1 MVLGSFNRVFWILLF
16 LAILPTASA
25 LPNESAFPDISFS
38 KFNTFVQRN
47 FSSDVSLAT
56 VLMVLFTLTNNPS
69 LLSLHARQQNP
80 AVAGENKVEIT
91 AWIKALARALHDKLA
106 TQVFTLQTDDE
117 RDRNMSSSVLINSLG
132 EKLDLLSKDLKLY
145 PYNSRGKFQGQL
157 KTVSHAAIQ
166 PALIICPD
174 SIECENMSCNP
185 WAVHQITKTRDIPK
199 VTLVKGSDIYQNI
212 SVLTGQCFKCKTLYS
227 ADHESLSEPV
237 SEEETRDRRIY
248 LNSAKY
254 LKFGQSVWVDRVFS
268 NAVVNGVYSFH
279 SSASAYMDY
288 WNNSFGVLNQDKP
301 LELSRRQIWQAF
313 VQESIRTI
321 ASSAKINLELNDG
334 LGIDEVTKEAFNA
347 LGENGLIRAA
357 DQHCCTQCTQ
367 KYKATSDIVNGA
379 DPAAVVGVDEN
390 RTVPPLLHPNPDSST
405 SNIIPRENMQTNPM
419 DNEPAPVKLIVMD
432 GIVMGPQHCAF
443 ENCTADLANSR
454 GGVFCPGHD
463 IQYGAKCRVR
473 GCLSPKISGTQAC
486 RQHKEEWSKH
496 DFHHK
501 PAIYSGM
508 N

>member
-1 MVLGSFNRVFWILLF
+1 M
-16 LAILPTASA
+16 
-25 LPNESAFPDISFS
+25 
-38 KFNTFVQRN
+38 
-47 FSSDVSLAT
+47 
-56 VLMVLFTLTNNPS
+56 
-69 LLSLHARQQNP
+69 
-80 AVAGENKVEIT
+80 
-91 AWIKALARALHDKLA
+91 
-106 TQVFTLQTDDE
+106 
-117 RDRNMSSSVLINSLG
+117 
-132 EKLDLLSKDLKLY
+132 
-145 PYNSRGKFQGQL
+145 
-157 KTVSHAAIQ
+157 
-166 PALIICPD
+166 
-174 SIECENMSCNP
+174 
-185 WAVHQITKTRDIPK
+185 
-199 VTLVKGSDIYQNI
+199 
-212 SVLTGQCFKCKTLYS
+212 YS

-254 LKFGQSVWVDRVFS
+254 LKVGQSVWVDRVFS

-508 N
+508 NRVLRQAGEHMPWQPTTERVHQPHDEPAPDVQRSKTYFSAGRFYCV